1 MEIDWNVIDK
11 KWQKQ
16 WLENNDHETD
26 SDNKEKK
33 FITVAYPYPNSPQHI
48 GHGRTYTIADV
59 HSRYLRM
66 KGFNVLFPM
75 GFHYTGTPI
84 LGMAKRVEANDVELI
99 EGFKT
104 LYNVPEDKIKEFV
117 EPVKIADYFHE
128 EIKSGMV
135 EMGYSI
141 DWRREFTTIDPA
153 YQKFIEWQFR
163 NLKEKNLIVQGSH
176 PVGWCPKDQNPVSQH
191 DTLGDVEP
199 DFTEYIIIKFDLNGV
214 KIPVATLRPETLF
227 GVTNIWIN
235 PQVMY
240 QKIKVNDE
248 ICITSPECA
257 RKLEFLEKKIEV
269 IEDIMGSDFVG
280 QSVKAPHSSDS
291 VLILPASFV
300 KSDNGTGIVM
310 SVPAHAPFD
319 YQALLDSKS
328 GKNKSI
334 NNDLLK
340 NIQNIEPISMIN
352 TKGLGNIPAKDIVEK
367 MGISHQD
374 DPKLEEATKE
384 IYSKEFYDGILANN
398 TKQFAGKKISE
409 AKDEVKEWI
418 TKIGS
423 ADILLE
429 LTNSPVKCRCG
440 TECVVK
446 LLSNQWF
453 LDYSNKDWKQKAHS
467 CFEGM
472 NILPNEIRSE
482 FDKVLDWLRERA
494 CARQHGLG
502 TKIPWDKEWLVES
515 LADSVIYM
523 AFYIIS
529 KYVNKKEINGNDL
542 TDEFFDYVFYGEK
555 DSGEIA
561 NKINITKEKLEEIRN
576 EFLYFYPVD
585 SRHSGRDLVPN
596 HLTFFVLNH
605 VALFPEENWPQEI
618 VVNGS
623 VLMAGKKMSKS
634 MGNIIPLR
642 DAVRKHGADPIRLT
656 ILISAELLQDADFN
670 VEAING
676 IKNKLESM
684 YENSTKTKAEEI
696 PELEPEDKWILSMLQ
711 NLAINVSQSMD
722 KIRFREALHHILYD
736 FDSKLQWYLK
746 RTKSKQRTNIS
757 GILHKILSSRVLML
771 SPFAPH
777 IAEEMWEKLGNSE
790 LASKSAWPSSVEI
803 EIDSKSIQT
812 ETLLKSIIDDI
823 NNILKETKI
832 SPKKIIIVGGGNIG
846 FNLAKNLETDSKGVR
861 VKIIEK
867 NKDRAEFIANELND
881 TIVINGNGLDEDVLK
896 EANIEEAE
904 TILSLT
910 NDDEDNIMVS
920 VLAEKNNPNKRT
932 IALVNKQNYSLL
944 QTSLKIDD
952 LVDPRLTTVSTIL
965 KHVHKGTIETVYTL
979 LDGEY
984 EFIEAEILETS
995 ELISKSIKDSSVPK
1009 EIRIGAI
1016 VRDKD
1021 IIIPKSDFKFE
1032 KKDLVVFLSKRE
1044 HLKEVE
1050 SLFRVSSLI

>member
-1 MEIDWNVIDK
+1 MEIDWNAIDR
-11 KWQKQ
+11 KWQKK
-16 WLENNDHETD
+16 WLENNDHEID
-26 SDNKEKK
+26 SNNKEKK

-84 LGMAKRVEANDVELI
+84 LGMAKRVEANDAELI

-104 LYNVPEDKIKEFV
+104 LYKVPEDKIKEFV

-128 EIKSGMV
+128 EIKSGMI

-199 DFTEYIIIKFDLNGV
+199 DFTEYIVIKFDLNGV

-248 ICITSPECA
+248 IWITSPECA

-269 IEDIMGSDFVG
+269 IEDVLGSDFVG
-280 QSVKAPHSSDS
+280 QSAKAPHSSDS

-334 NNDLLK
+334 NSDLLK

-352 TKGLGNIPAKDIVEK
+352 TEGLGNIPAKDIVEK
-367 MGISHQD
+367 MGILHQD

-384 IYSKEFYDGILANN
+384 IYSKEFYEGILGDN

-409 AKDEVKEWI
+409 AKDEIKEWI
-418 TKIGS
+418 TKTGS

-542 TDEFFDYVFYGEK
+542 TDEFFDYVFYGKK

-561 NKINITKEKLEEIRN
+561 NKINITKEKLKEIRN

-711 NLAINVSQSMD
+711 NLALNVSQSMD

-736 FDSKLQWYLK
+736 FDSELQWYLK

-777 IAEEMWEKLGNSE
+777 IAEEIWEKLGNSE
-790 LASKSAWPSSVEI
+790 LASKSAWPSSIGI

-823 NNILKETKI
+823 NNILKVTKI
-832 SPKKIIIVGGGNIG
+832 SPKKITIYTAEQWKSKAYNSILKNVLDGQTNIG
-846 FNLAKNLETDSKGVR
+846 TIIKSLIANKETEQIKKDPDFVKKILNDILSEPVELRKGRMNIGQIDEKQIISSELSSLVKNDYDVELSVFSESDSEKYDP
-861 VKIIEK
+861 K
-867 NKDRAEFIANELND
+867 NKAKAARPFKPAIL
-881 TIVINGNGLDEDVLK
+881 
-896 EANIEEAE
+896 IE
-904 TILSLT
+904 
-910 NDDEDNIMVS
+910 
-920 VLAEKNNPNKRT
+920 
-932 IALVNKQNYSLL
+932 
-944 QTSLKIDD
+944 
-952 LVDPRLTTVSTIL
+952 
-965 KHVHKGTIETVYTL
+965 
-979 LDGEY
+979 
-984 EFIEAEILETS
+984 
-995 ELISKSIKDSSVPK
+995 
-1009 EIRIGAI
+1009 
-1016 VRDKD
+1016 
-1021 IIIPKSDFKFE
+1021 
-1032 KKDLVVFLSKRE
+1032 
-1044 HLKEVE
+1044 
-1050 SLFRVSSLI
+1050 

>member
-1 MEIDWNVIDK
+1 MEIDWSAIDR
-11 KWQKQ
+11 KWQKK
-16 WLENNDHETD
+16 WSENNDHETD
-26 SDNKEKK
+26 SNNKEKK

-104 LYNVPEDKIKEFV
+104 LYKVPEDKIKEFV

-128 EIKSGMV
+128 EIKSGMI
-135 EMGYSI
+135 EIGYSI

-199 DFTEYIIIKFDLNGV
+199 DFTEYIVIKFDLNGV

-248 ICITSPECA
+248 IWITSPECA

-269 IEDIMGSDFVG
+269 IEDVLGSDFVG

-352 TKGLGNIPAKDIVEK
+352 TEGLGNIPAKDIVEK

-384 IYSKEFYDGILANN
+384 IYSKEFYEGILANN

-409 AKDEVKEWI
+409 AKDEIKEWI

-440 TECVVK
+440 AECVVK

-453 LDYSNKDWKQKAHS
+453 LDYSNKDWKDKAHS
-467 CFEGM
+467 CFEKM
-472 NILPNEIRSE
+472 NIFPNEIRPE

-502 TKIPWDKEWLVES
+502 TKVPWDKEWLVES

-542 TDEFFDYVFYGEK
+542 TDEFFDYVFYGKK

-576 EFLYFYPVD
+576 DFLYFYPVD

-711 NLAINVSQSMD
+711 NLAVNVSQSLD
-722 KIRFREALHHILYD
+722 KIRLREALHHILYD

-757 GILHKILSSRVLML
+757 GILHKILSS
-771 SPFAPH
+771 
-777 IAEEMWEKLGNSE
+777 
-790 LASKSAWPSSVEI
+790 
-803 EIDSKSIQT
+803 
-812 ETLLKSIIDDI
+812 
-823 NNILKETKI
+823 
-832 SPKKIIIVGGGNIG
+832 
-846 FNLAKNLETDSKGVR
+846 
-861 VKIIEK
+861 
-867 NKDRAEFIANELND
+867 
-881 TIVINGNGLDEDVLK
+881 
-896 EANIEEAE
+896 
-904 TILSLT
+904 
-910 NDDEDNIMVS
+910 
-920 VLAEKNNPNKRT
+920 
-932 IALVNKQNYSLL
+932 
-944 QTSLKIDD
+944 
-952 LVDPRLTTVSTIL
+952 
-965 KHVHKGTIETVYTL
+965 
-979 LDGEY
+979 
-984 EFIEAEILETS
+984 
-995 ELISKSIKDSSVPK
+995 
-1009 EIRIGAI
+1009 
-1016 VRDKD
+1016 
-1021 IIIPKSDFKFE
+1021 
-1032 KKDLVVFLSKRE
+1032 
-1044 HLKEVE
+1044 
-1050 SLFRVSSLI
+1050 

>member
-1 MEIDWNVIDK
+1 
-11 KWQKQ
+11 
-16 WLENNDHETD
+16 
-26 SDNKEKK
+26 
-33 FITVAYPYPNSPQHI
+33 
-48 GHGRTYTIADV
+48 
-59 HSRYLRM
+59 
-66 KGFNVLFPM
+66 
-75 GFHYTGTPI
+75 
-84 LGMAKRVEANDVELI
+84 
-99 EGFKT
+99 
-104 LYNVPEDKIKEFV
+104 
-117 EPVKIADYFHE
+117 
-128 EIKSGMV
+128 
-135 EMGYSI
+135 
-141 DWRREFTTIDPA
+141 
-153 YQKFIEWQFR
+153 
-163 NLKEKNLIVQGSH
+163 
-176 PVGWCPKDQNPVSQH
+176 
-191 DTLGDVEP
+191 
-199 DFTEYIIIKFDLNGV
+199 
-214 KIPVATLRPETLF
+214 
-227 GVTNIWIN
+227 
-235 PQVMY
+235 
-240 QKIKVNDE
+240 
-248 ICITSPECA
+248 
-257 RKLEFLEKKIEV
+257 V
-269 IEDIMGSDFVG
+269 IEDVLGSDFVG
-280 QSVKAPHSSDS
+280 QSAKAPHSSDS

-334 NNDLLK
+334 NIDLLK

-352 TKGLGNIPAKDIVEK
+352 TEGLGNIPAKDIVEK

-384 IYSKEFYDGILANN
+384 IYSKEFYEGILANN

-409 AKDEVKEWI
+409 AKDEIKEWI
-418 TKIGS
+418 TKVGS

-429 LTNSPVKCRCG
+429 MTNSPVKCRCG

-453 LDYSNKDWKQKAHS
+453 LDYSNKDWKQKAHR

-502 TKIPWDKEWLVES
+502 TKVPWDKEWLVES

-542 TDEFFDYVFYGEK
+542 TDEFFDYVFYGKK
-555 DSGEIA
+555 DSEEIA
-561 NKINITKEKLEEIRN
+561 NKINITKEKLKEIRN
-576 EFLYFYPVD
+576 EFMYFYPVD

-684 YENSTKTKAEEI
+684 YENSTKTKVEEI

-711 NLAINVSQSMD
+711 NLALNVSQSMD
-722 KIRFREALHHILYD
+722 KIRLREALHYILYD
-736 FDSKLQWYLK
+736 FDSELQWYLK

-777 IAEEMWEKLGNSE
+777 IAEEIWEKLGNSE
-790 LASKSAWPSSVEI
+790 LASKSAWPSSVGI

-823 NNILKETKI
+823 NNILKVTKI
-832 SPKKIIIVGGGNIG
+832 SPKKITIYTAEQWKSKAYRSILKNVLDNQTNIG
-846 FNLAKNLETDSKGVR
+846 TIIKSLIANKETEQIKKDPDFVKKTLNDILSDPVELRKGRIDIGQIDEKQIISSELSSLVKNDYDVELSVFSESDS
-861 VKIIEK
+861 EK
-867 NKDRAEFIANELND
+867 NDPKNKAKAARPFKPAIL
-881 TIVINGNGLDEDVLK
+881 
-896 EANIEEAE
+896 IE
-904 TILSLT
+904 
-910 NDDEDNIMVS
+910 
-920 VLAEKNNPNKRT
+920 
-932 IALVNKQNYSLL
+932 
-944 QTSLKIDD
+944 
-952 LVDPRLTTVSTIL
+952 
-965 KHVHKGTIETVYTL
+965 
-979 LDGEY
+979 
-984 EFIEAEILETS
+984 
-995 ELISKSIKDSSVPK
+995 
-1009 EIRIGAI
+1009 
-1016 VRDKD
+1016 
-1021 IIIPKSDFKFE
+1021 
-1032 KKDLVVFLSKRE
+1032 
-1044 HLKEVE
+1044 
-1050 SLFRVSSLI
+1050 